1 MLRRSVNSE
10 AFRSAG
16 KLKFGRN
23 VGLRLVYLF
32 KKIGRVG
39 DPGKAPA
46 VALQGRRDNC
56 TRLGPHLRRQECRHL
71 DFYEMS

>member
-10 AFRSAG
+10 ACGTAG
-16 KLKFGRN
+16 KLKFGTN
-23 VGLRLVYLF
+23 VGLRRVYLL

-56 TRLGPHLRRQECRHL
+56 TRLGPPLRRQECRHL
-71 DFYEMS
+71 DFHEMF